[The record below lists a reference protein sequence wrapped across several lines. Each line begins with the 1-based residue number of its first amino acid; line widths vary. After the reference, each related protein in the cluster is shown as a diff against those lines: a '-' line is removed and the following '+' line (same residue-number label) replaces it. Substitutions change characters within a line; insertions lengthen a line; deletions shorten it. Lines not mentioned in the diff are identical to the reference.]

1 MARAARLRDAVSMA
15 TPPRGA
21 SRTETLTPDICVIG
35 AGSGGLSVAA
45 AAAAFGV
52 PVVLIEKGKMGGDCL
67 NFGCVPSKALLAA
80 AKHAQAMR
88 AGALFGVAAQRPA
101 VDFVKVHGHVH
112 GVIAAIAPNDSKE
125 RFTGLGVRVIE
136 GEARFKDKETVAVGE
151 GIEIKARRFVVAT
164 GSAPA
169 VPPIPGLDQ
178 VAYLTNE
185 TVFDLAVCPEHLVII
200 GAGPVGLE
208 MAQAFRRL
216 GASVTVLEAATPLAN
231 DDPECAAILLDQ
243 LAREGIAIRAG
254 TSVLRVEGGAK
265 PRVVVAA
272 ADKEKTIEATHLL
285 VATGRRANLDGLDLA
300 AARIK
305 TGPRGIL
312 VTKRMRTS
320 NRRVYA
326 VGDVAGGL
334 QFTHAANYHA
344 GIVIRNVLFRLR
356 ARADETIVPRVTY
369 TDPELAHVGL
379 TEAQAG
385 RRIRVL
391 RWPYH
396 ENDRAQAERET
407 RGHIK
412 VITTERGLILGAT
425 IVGAHAGELIVP
437 WTLAVTQRLNI
448 RAFAEMVMPYPTL
461 AEIGKR
467 AAITYFAGSLTMPFV
482 RRIITALRRFG

>member
-1 MARAARLRDAVSMA
+1 V
-15 TPPRGA
+15 
-21 SRTETLTPDICVIG
+21 
-35 AGSGGLSVAA
+35 
-45 AAAAFGV
+45 
-52 PVVLIEKGKMGGDCL
+52 
-67 NFGCVPSKALLAA
+67 
-80 AKHAQAMR
+80 
-88 AGALFGVAAQRPA
+88 
-101 VDFVKVHGHVH
+101 
-112 GVIAAIAPNDSKE
+112 
-125 RFTGLGVRVIE
+125 
-136 GEARFKDKETVAVGE
+136 
-151 GIEIKARRFVVAT
+151 
-164 GSAPA
+164 
-169 VPPIPGLDQ
+169 
-178 VAYLTNE
+178 
-185 TVFDLAVCPEHLVII
+185 
-200 GAGPVGLE
+200 
-208 MAQAFRRL
+208 
-216 GASVTVLEAATPLAN
+216 
-231 DDPECAAILLDQ
+231 LDQ

-272 ADKEKTIEATHLL
+272 ADKEETIEASHLL

-300 AARIK
+300 AARVK

-312 VTKRMRTS
+312 VNKRMRTS

-334 QFTHAANYHA
+334 QLTHAANYHA
-344 GIVIRNVLFRLR
+344 GLVIRNVLFRLR

-412 VITTERGLILGAT
+412 VLTSERGRVLGAT
-425 IVGAHAGELIVP
+425 IVGSHAGELIVP
-437 WTLAVTQRLNI
+437 WTLAVAQRLNI
-448 RAFAEMVMPYPTL
+448 RAFAEMVVPYPTL

-467 AAITYFAGSLTMPFV
+467 AAITYFAGSLTNSFV